1 LGPIAPIGQRLAWKT
16 GAVSEF
22 PVCGISGDASSMRIS
37 MAMNERY
44 FEDLPPGTRFES
56 EPLQVNEKQLVEFA
70 HKFDPQMF
78 HLDRKTAERSIFK
91 GLVASGWHTAAM
103 TMRLF
108 VQTLNFAQ
116 GAIGLGVDELRW
128 PNAVRPGDTLR
139 VETEIMEARLSR
151 SKPAHGI
158 IRLRNITTNQRGE
171 IVQSM
176 YANALV
182 PRRPAGKANADH
194 GLAQPND

>member
-1 LGPIAPIGQRLAWKT
+1 MTAR
-16 GAVSEF
+16 
-22 PVCGISGDASSMRIS
+22 
-37 MAMNERY
+37 N
-44 FEDLPPGTRFES
+44 FEDLKQGDRFVS
-56 EPLQVNEKQLVEFA
+56 DQFVVTEKQLIEFA

-78 HLDRKTAERSIFK
+78 HLNAKSAERSIFK

-139 VETEIMEARLSR
+139 VETEIMEARASR
-151 SKPAHGI
+151 SKPRHGI
-158 IRLRNITTNQRGE
+158 VRLRNVTRNQHGE
-171 IVQSM
+171 VVQ
-176 YANALV
+176 
-182 PRRPAGKANADH
+182 
-194 GLAQPND
+194 

>member
-1 LGPIAPIGQRLAWKT
+1 
-16 GAVSEF
+16 
-22 PVCGISGDASSMRIS
+22 
-37 MAMNERY
+37 MNERY
-44 FEDLPPGTRFES
+44 FEDLPPGTRFQS
-56 EPLQVNEKQLVEFA
+56 DALQVNEKQLVEFA

-128 PNAVRPGDTLR
+128 PCAVRPGDTLR
-139 VETEIMEARLSR
+139 VETEIVEARLSR
-151 SKPAHGI
+151 SKPAHGV

-171 IVQSM
+171 VVQSM

-182 PRRPAGKANADH
+182 PRRSAR
-194 GLAQPND
+194 QPDLIEDASA